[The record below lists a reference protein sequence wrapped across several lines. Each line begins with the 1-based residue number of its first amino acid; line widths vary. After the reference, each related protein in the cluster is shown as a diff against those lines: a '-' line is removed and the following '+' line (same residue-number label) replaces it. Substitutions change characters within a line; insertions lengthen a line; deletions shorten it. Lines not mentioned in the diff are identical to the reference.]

1 MKKAKEYI
9 YWAIEKLGFKRE
21 DIIPFVFA
29 VGIAAVF
36 LVDTNFLHNRIGLI
50 MWVILGIVVS
60 ALIAWIALLAGFTVL
75 KSLFLLSA
83 EISLLIFLAQ
93 SYCDAQL
100 DVAQSD
106 DALMGLIFLGVTYIG
121 YKFFKD
127 LRDALKKKLDSIPD
141 KRWSREKII
150 AVGLFALFTLSFVWS
165 IFQVVSPIILDL
177 CIYKR

>member
-1 MKKAKEYI
+1 MKKAKEFI
-9 YWAIEKLGFKRE
+9 YWAVEKIGFRRE

-36 LVDTNFLHNRIGLI
+36 LIDMNLLHNRIVFV
-50 MWVILGIVVS
+50 MWIILGIVLS
-60 ALIAWIALLAGFTVL
+60 ALVAWIAMLAGFTVL

-93 SYCDAQL
+93 SYCDVQL
-100 DVAQSD
+100 RSSSAD
-106 DALMGLIFLGVTYIG
+106 DALRGLIFLGVTYIG
-121 YKFFKD
+121 YKFFQD
-127 LRDALKKKLDSIPD
+127 LRDALRKRLDSIPE

>member
-1 MKKAKEYI
+1 MKRAKEYI

-21 DIIPFVFA
+21 DIIPFIFA
-29 VGIAAVF
+29 VGISAVF
-36 LVDTNFLHNRIGLI
+36 LVDANFLHNRIGLI
-50 MWVILGIVVS
+50 MWVLLGIAIS
-60 ALIAWIALLAGFTVL
+60 ALIAWIALLAGFIVL

-100 DVAQSD
+100 TAAHSD
-106 DALMGLIFLGVTYIG
+106 DALKGLIFLGVTYIG

-127 LRDALKKKLDSIPD
+127 LRDALKKKLDSIPE